1 MTKLFSKEPVNRG
14 RQIELDL
21 AKCLAIIFM
30 IFLHTMTV
38 ASGFANN
45 ISVPMERAI
54 YQLLG
59 RPFAAPVFMFAMGIG
74 MIYSKHQEPAY
85 LMKRGV
91 KLMLLGIVVNVGEY
105 ILPHFLAGK
114 LLGEWDIFPIA
125 NGLLLF
131 CVDILAF
138 AGMAMILIG
147 ALKKLK
153 LESWQMVVIAVA
165 LSVIA
170 SFVRFHN
177 FGSDIWNLITGYFV
191 GSLRDN
197 GTAFTAFPLFHWF
210 IFPAA
215 GMLFGEWYI
224 RCNNKKKLLCLWPLG
239 LAISVIYF
247 VMHWSAP
254 KGFICSEDVHYYYDM
269 TTIDAFVCLICIYG
283 VIGLCYFISLILPNS
298 VKGFISKTSGNV
310 NAIYVTQWFIIPLTF
325 IFICYFN
332 RNVKFNDISFIIIAI
347 IEVVASTAIAAGY
360 KYVLKK
366 GKGKNVEEK

>member
-1 MTKLFSKEPVNRG
+1 MKKIFSKEPINKG
-14 RQIELDL
+14 RQIELDI

-30 IFLHTMTV
+30 IFLHTLMV

-45 ISVPMERAI
+45 ISVPMQRVI

-59 RPFAAPVFMFAMGIG
+59 RPFAAPVFMFAMGVG
-74 MIYSKHQEPAY
+74 MVYSRNQEPAY

-91 KLMLLGIVVNVGEY
+91 KLMLLGVVVNVGEY

-114 LLGEWDIFPIA
+114 LLGKWDIFPIA

-147 ALKKLK
+147 VLKKLK
-153 LESWQMVVIAVA
+153 LVSWQIVIIAVA

-177 FGSDIWNLITGYFV
+177 FGSDVWNLITGYFV

-197 GTAFTAFPLFHWF
+197 GSAFTAFPLFNWF
-210 IFPAA
+210 IFPAV

-224 RCNNKKKLLCLWPLG
+224 KCNNKK
-239 LAISVIYF
+239 
-247 VMHWSAP
+247 
-254 KGFICSEDVHYYYDM
+254 
-269 TTIDAFVCLICIYG
+269 
-283 VIGLCYFISLILPNS
+283 
-298 VKGFISKTSGNV
+298 
-310 NAIYVTQWFIIPLTF
+310 
-325 IFICYFN
+325 
-332 RNVKFNDISFIIIAI
+332 
-347 IEVVASTAIAAGY
+347 
-360 KYVLKK
+360 
-366 GKGKNVEEK
+366 